1 MPVDP
6 TLLELHPPVAHAW
19 WWWLVCAGLALV
31 GLALAAVG
39 VSRWRVLRRPREV
52 VVDDSLADLRAV
64 ALREVTDLWRDEGPP
79 GERARRIG
87 QVARRF
93 VGTAGDGE
101 ADFLSADQLRV
112 EALKDPRLQPV
123 AHLAAAVDPVAF
135 GAASEDDVTRLAAQA
150 EEVIRAWR

>member
-52 VVDDSLADLRAV
+52 VVDDSLADPARATSQV
-64 ALREVTDLWRDEGPP
+64 LGFVR
-79 GERARRIG
+79 RAAH
-87 QVARRF
+87 AR
-93 VGTAGDGE
+93 
-101 ADFLSADQLRV
+101 
-112 EALKDPRLQPV
+112 
-123 AHLAAAVDPVAF
+123 
-135 GAASEDDVTRLAAQA
+135 
-150 EEVIRAWR
+150 